1 MTKFILYNT
10 EYTLRAY
17 TLALRDI
24 TSFDRNRIEGD
35 RDPSPVTPSGGGD
48 K

>member
-1 MTKFILYNT
+1 MNSWRNLDLAKFTLYNT

-24 TSFDRNRIEGD
+24 ASFDRKVVYTGNA
-35 RDPSPVTPSGGGD
+35 